1 MLRTLR
7 NRALSNLAVIGSG
20 LGVYVVLAI
29 AFHWLIGPTV
39 AKNPGGVVVDKPAPA
54 MATQSP
60 IATSLTPATQSELQP
75 LRFVS
80 KPQGLAAA
88 AAPDT
93 TDVVPRK
100 TRKKQ
105 VARKTVR
112 RERLAS
118 RNPWDFGLGGPF
130 SNNRSRPW
138 F

>member
-1 MLRTLR
+1 MLRSLR
-7 NRALSNLAVIGSG
+7 DRALSNLAVIGSC

-39 AKNPGGVVVDKPAPA
+39 AKNPGAVVDKPAPA
-54 MATQSP
+54 METQSP
-60 IATSLTPATQSELQP
+60 IATSSIPATQSQLQP

-88 AAPDT
+88 AAPDA

-100 TRKKQ
+100 TPKKQ
-105 VARKTVR
+105 MARKTVR
-112 RERLAS
+112 RERPAS
-118 RNPWDFGLGGPF
+118 RNPWDFGFGGPF